1 MSDPQTMRLYYAD
14 AKLCTFTAR
23 IVEQKAMAL
32 SEAVPEAERV
42 GDVVHAVRLDQ
53 TAFYPTSG
61 GQPYDKGVLGDVP
74 VIEVLEDDEGRIWHL
89 VAQPLESSAPV
100 RGEIDWARRFDHMQ
114 QHSGQHLLS
123 ASCEQHLAAPTV
135 GFHLGR
141 EASTIDLEIPDLS
154 WDEIGVIEDDVNVV
168 IWDNLTMAIKT
179 LSQQQVTNAD
189 AHLGLPLRKPPTV
202 SGDIRVI
209 LVDGYDASACGGT
222 HVSATGEIGMLKITA
237 VEHYKAGMRVTF
249 LCGGRALRDYQQ
261 AQRILQASSLTLS
274 VGREELQE
282 AIARIEERE
291 RSARRELR
299 QLRTRLM
306 AYEADALWRSAPELQ
321 GMRVIVVYDEERGGA
336 EVRAL
341 AGQLREREGTLI
353 LLAGAGDASDSRRG
367 LHLVVAR
374 SDDLSSIDAAT
385 ILRDVAALLGGRGGG
400 SPSLAQ
406 GGAPPH
412 GSEPVMA
419 AFRRVLGQQGI
430 EIRGQ

>member
-1 MSDPQTMRLYYAD
+1 MSDQRTMRLYYAD
-14 AKLCTFTAR
+14 AKLRTFSAR
-23 IVEQKAMAL
+23 IAEQKTMAL

-42 GDVVHAVRLDQ
+42 GDMVHAVRLDQ

-61 GQPYDKGVLGDVP
+61 GQPYDTGVLGGVP

-89 VAQPLESSAPV
+89 VARPLESATV

-123 ASCEQHLAAPTV
+123 ASFERHLAAPTV

-154 WDEIGVIEDDVNVV
+154 WDEVWLVEDEVNTVV
-168 IWDNLTMAIKT
+168 WENRRVTMKT
-179 LSQQQVTNAD
+179 LSPQQVATAD
-189 AHLGLPLRKPPTV
+189 DHIGLPLRKPPSV

-222 HVSATGEIGMLKITA
+222 HVSTTGEIGLLKITA

-261 AQRILQASSLTLS
+261 AQRILQASSLALS
-274 VGREELQE
+274 VGRDELQE

-299 QLRTRLM
+299 RLQTRWM

-321 GMRVIVVYDEERGGA
+321 GMRVIMVYDEERGGA

-341 AGQLREREGTLI
+341 AGQLREREGTLV
-353 LLAGAGDASDSRRG
+353 LLAGAGDAADSRRG

-412 GSEPVMA
+412 GSEPVMT
-419 AFRRVLGQQGI
+419 AFRTVLGQRGI
-430 EIRGQ
+430 EVRDQ

>member
-1 MSDPQTMRLYYAD
+1 
-14 AKLCTFTAR
+14 
-23 IVEQKAMAL
+23 
-32 SEAVPEAERV
+32 
-42 GDVVHAVRLDQ
+42 
-53 TAFYPTSG
+53 
-61 GQPYDKGVLGDVP
+61 
-74 VIEVLEDDEGRIWHL
+74 
-89 VAQPLESSAPV
+89 
-100 RGEIDWARRFDHMQ
+100 
-114 QHSGQHLLS
+114 
-123 ASCEQHLAAPTV
+123 
-135 GFHLGR
+135 
-141 EASTIDLEIPDLS
+141 
-154 WDEIGVIEDDVNVV
+154 VNVV
-168 IWDNLTMAIKT
+168 IWDNRTMAIKT

-306 AYEADALWRSAPELQ
+306 AYEADSLWRSAPELQ

>member
-168 IWDNLTMAIKT
+168 IWDNRTMAIKT

-306 AYEADALWRSAPELQ
+306 AYEADSLWRSAPELQ